1 MNRPRSMEVLP
12 VTEVIQEAKNI
23 RTVVV
28 EPEDVV
34 RFKAFRPGQ
43 FVMVWVPGVDEVPM
57 SVSYLGDG
65 PLSLGITVQDIGD
78 ATHAI
83 CGMEKGDLIGIR
95 GPYGKGFKF
104 PKGPKG
110 WTIIGVSGGVGAAST
125 ILAMEKAAG
134 RGFRT
139 VNLVGARDAD
149 TLLYRGRWERTSS
162 KVTYMTDDGSHGRQ
176 GFVTE
181 LLREVVE
188 TITSDERRKTMV
200 LTCGPEPM
208 LTTVRDLLKGSGIR
222 CQFSLERFMKCGIG
236 LCDSCSVSG
245 HRVCQDGP
253 VFTLSEVLR
262 MEELGLYHRDR
273 SGRRVPL
280 KECVR

>member
-1 MNRPRSMEVLP
+1 MRRTSSMEVLP
-12 VTEVIQEAKNI
+12 VSEVVPEAKNLATI
-23 RTVVV
+23 KV
-28 EPEDVV
+28 EPKDIA
-34 RFKAFRPGQ
+34 RFKALRPGQ

-57 SVSYLGDG
+57 SVSFLGG
-65 PLSLGITVQDIGD
+65 SPFSLGMTVQDIGE
-78 ATHAI
+78 ATHAL
-83 CGMEKGDLIGIR
+83 CDLKKGSLLGIR

-104 PKGPKG
+104 PRSTGD

-125 ILAMEKAAG
+125 VLAMEEASR
-134 RGFRT
+134 RGFHT
-139 VNLVGARDAD
+139 LNLVGARDRD
-149 TLLYRGRWERTSS
+149 TLLYRGRWERIGD
-162 KVTYMTDDGSHGRQ
+162 VMYITDDGSSGRT

-181 LLREVVE
+181 LLKEV
-188 TITSDERRKTMV
+188 IIPLGNDARQRTMV

-208 LTTVRDLLKGSGIR
+208 LIGVRDLLKGSGIG

-253 VFTLSEVLR
+253 VFKLSEVQK
-262 MEELGLYHRDR
+262 MEELGNYHRDR
-273 SGRRVPL
+273 SGRKVSL